1 MTKFDLIIVNGKVV
15 TASDVRYPPLS
26 TVQRSIMYANE
37 ESSTCC
43 IGIRNGKIRTL
54 VDEFPDDE
62 LEGVEVI
69 DAQ

>member
-1 MTKFDLIIVNGKVV
+1 
-15 TASDVRYPPLS
+15 
-26 TVQRSIMYANE
+26 MYANE

-43 IGIRNGKIRTL
+43 IGIKNGKIRTL